1 MIDTTYQDPLACR
14 LVDGDPCE
22 EDRVLTS
29 LRPVRLEDFVGQEEA
44 KANLSVFIRAAA
56 SRGEAL
62 DHVLLHGHPGLGKTT
77 LANILAGELN
87 VGITATSGP
96 VLERAG
102 DLAAILTN
110 LQPRDVLF
118 VDEIHRLNR
127 VVEETLYPAME
138 DFHLDIV
145 IGQGPSARTV
155 KLDLPP
161 FTLVG
166 ATTRAGLL
174 TPPLRDRFGVQVR
187 VDFYSPEELAFIV
200 KRSAG
205 IMELDMD
212 EGGALEIARRSRAT
226 PRIANRLLKRVRDFA
241 QVEGQGRVDRE
252 MADYALKRLGVD
264 ENGLDRLDR
273 DLLGAIIGKFDGGPV
288 GLSNLAAAVAEE
300 AHTLEEVYEPYLIQQ
315 GFLKRTPTGRV
326 ATRKAFLLLG
336 VSPSTGAQKRLF

>member
-1 MIDTTYQDPLACR
+1 MSQEYFDQR
-14 LVDGDPCE
+14 LVDGAPQ
-22 EDRVLTS
+22 EDDLVMEN
-29 LRPVRLEDFVGQEEA
+29 LRPKTLAEYIGQDEA
-44 KANLSVFIRAAA
+44 KANLAVFIQAARQ
-56 SRGEAL
+56 RGEAL

-77 LANILAGELN
+77 MANILASELE
-87 VGITATSGP
+87 VGLTATSGP

-110 LQPRDVLF
+110 LRPKDVLF

-174 TPPLRDRFGVQVR
+174 TPPMRDRFGVQVR
-187 VDFYSPEELAFIV
+187 VDFYTPDQLAEIV
-200 KRSAG
+200 LRSAKILG
-205 IMELDMD
+205 
-212 EGGALEIARRSRAT
+212 LEIEKAGAMEIAKRSRAT
-226 PRIANRLLKRVRDFA
+226 PRVANRLLKRVRDFA
-241 QVEGQGRVDRE
+241 QVQADGKVDRE
-252 MADYALKRLGVD
+252 LADYALGRLGVD
-264 ENGLDRLDR
+264 SHGLDRLDR
-273 DLLGAIIGKFDGGPV
+273 EMMSAIIQKFDGGPV
-288 GLSNLAAAVAEE
+288 GLGTLAASVSEE

-315 GFLKRTPTGRV
+315 GFIKRTSQGRV
-326 ATRKAFLLLG
+326 ATKRAYDHLG
-336 VSPSTGAQKRLF
+336 LTPTMGAQKRLF

>member
-1 MIDTTYQDPLACR
+1 MSQEYFDQR
-14 LVDGDPCE
+14 LVDGAPQ
-22 EDRVLTS
+22 EDDLVMEN
-29 LRPVRLEDFVGQEEA
+29 LRPTTLAEYIGQDEA
-44 KANLSVFIRAAA
+44 KANLAVFIQAARQ
-56 SRGEAL
+56 RGEAL

-77 LANILAGELN
+77 MANILASELE
-87 VGITATSGP
+87 VGLTATSGP

-110 LQPRDVLF
+110 LRPKDVLF

-174 TPPLRDRFGVQVR
+174 TPPMRDRFGVQVR
-187 VDFYSPEELAFIV
+187 VDFYTPDQLAEIV
-200 KRSAG
+200 IRSAKILG
-205 IMELDMD
+205 
-212 EGGALEIARRSRAT
+212 LEIEKAGAMEIANRSRAT
-226 PRIANRLLKRVRDFA
+226 PRVANRLLKRVRDFA
-241 QVEGQGRVDRE
+241 QVQADGKVDRE
-252 MADYALKRLGVD
+252 LADYALGRLGVD
-264 ENGLDRLDR
+264 SHGLDRLDR
-273 DLLGAIIGKFDGGPV
+273 EMMSAIIQKFDGGPV
-288 GLSNLAAAVAEE
+288 GLGTLAASVSEE

-315 GFLKRTPTGRV
+315 GFIKRTSQGRV
-326 ATRKAFLLLG
+326 ATKRAYDHLG
-336 VSPSTGAQKRLF
+336 LTPTMGAQKRLF

>member
-1 MIDTTYQDPLACR
+1 LSQEYFDQR
-14 LVDGDPCE
+14 LVDGAPQ
-22 EDRVLTS
+22 EDDLVMEN
-29 LRPVRLEDFVGQEEA
+29 LRPTTLAEYIGQDEA
-44 KANLSVFIRAAA
+44 KANLAVFIQAARQ
-56 SRGEAL
+56 RGEAL

-77 LANILAGELN
+77 MANILASELE
-87 VGITATSGP
+87 VGLTATSGP

-110 LQPRDVLF
+110 LRPKDVLF

-174 TPPLRDRFGVQVR
+174 TPPMRDRFGVQVR
-187 VDFYSPEELAFIV
+187 VDFYTPDQLAEIV
-200 KRSAG
+200 IRSAKILG
-205 IMELDMD
+205 
-212 EGGALEIARRSRAT
+212 LEIEKAGAREIANRSRAT
-226 PRIANRLLKRVRDFA
+226 PRVANRLLKRVRDFA
-241 QVEGQGRVDRE
+241 QVQADGKVDRE
-252 MADYALKRLGVD
+252 LADYALGRLGVD
-264 ENGLDRLDR
+264 SHGLDRLDR
-273 DLLGAIIGKFDGGPV
+273 EMMSAIIQKFDGGPV
-288 GLSNLAAAVAEE
+288 GLGTLAASVSEE

-315 GFLKRTPTGRV
+315 GFIKRTSQGRV
-326 ATRKAFLLLG
+326 ATKRAYDHLG
-336 VSPSTGAQKRLF
+336 LTPTMGAQKRLF